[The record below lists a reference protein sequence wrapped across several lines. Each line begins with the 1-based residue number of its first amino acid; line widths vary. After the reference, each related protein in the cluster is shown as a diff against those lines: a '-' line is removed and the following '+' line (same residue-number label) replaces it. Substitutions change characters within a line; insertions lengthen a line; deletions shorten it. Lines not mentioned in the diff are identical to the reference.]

1 MGLAAVEIGGKS
13 LNADIPDSLE
23 GIELTE
29 EGKGPQEEIVF
40 IKDPERAA
48 ELDDSA
54 RLSILRVLRE
64 GIPDTVTS
72 KRRDEKTGDLIIRQ
86 REIQRHALSVVE
98 IVKQSKKVEGAEEVT
113 KNQVYHHLPKLI
125 DANYVV
131 KYGTVTT
138 GKRTTDYYRRT
149 AKGFV
154 VTTGM
159 LDADEK
165 VLKKKSRNY
174 VEKITQKFDIELTE
188 EQQKELANLLLQ
200 KYKLE
205 MQPRREVAN
214 LIRGDLADKELL
226 DLYEFLIEIQSLGQ
240 EAYIDLHRRMREIIF
255 SNN

>member
-1 MGLAAVEIGGKS
+1 MDGKI

-29 EGKGPQEEIVF
+29 EGKKPQEEIVF
-40 IKDPERAA
+40 IKDSGRAA

-64 GIPDTVTS
+64 GMPDTITT
-72 KRRDEKTGDLIIRQ
+72 KKRDEKTGDLIIRQ

-98 IVKQSKKVEGAEEVT
+98 IVKQSTKVEGAEEVT

-125 DANYVV
+125 EADYVI

-138 GKRTTDYYRRT
+138 GKRTTDYYQRT

-154 VTTGM
+154 LTTGM

-165 VLKKKSRNY
+165 VLKKKSKEY
-174 VEKITQKFDIELTE
+174 VQKLMKKFDVSLNQEHQQELVD
-188 EQQKELANLLLQ
+188 LLLK

-205 MQPRREVAN
+205 MQPRKEVAN
-214 LIRGDLADKELL
+214 MIRGDLADKDLL
-226 DLYEFLIEIQSLGQ
+226 DLFEFLIEIHSVGQ
-240 EAYIDLHRRMREIIF
+240 EDYINLHRRMREIIF
-255 SNN
+255 ANE

>member
-1 MGLAAVEIGGKS
+1 MKT
-13 LNADIPDSLE
+13 DIPDSLE

-29 EGKGPQEEIVF
+29 EGKKPQEEIVF

-64 GIPDTVTS
+64 GIPDTVTT

-125 DANYVV
+125 DADYVV

-138 GKRTTDYYRRT
+138 GKRTTDYYQRT

-154 VTTGM
+154 LTTGM

-165 VLKKKSRNY
+165 VLRKKSKEY
-174 VEKITQKFDIELTE
+174 VQKLTKKFDVRMTQ
-188 EQQKELANLLLQ
+188 EQQEELADLLLK
-200 KYKLE
+200 KYRLE
-205 MQPRREVAN
+205 MQPRKEVAN
-214 LIRGDLADKELL
+214 MIRGDLADKDLL
-226 DLYEFLIEIQSLGQ
+226 NLFDFLIEIHSVGQ
-240 EAYIDLHRRMREIIF
+240 EEYINLHRRMREIIF
-255 SNN
+255 SNE